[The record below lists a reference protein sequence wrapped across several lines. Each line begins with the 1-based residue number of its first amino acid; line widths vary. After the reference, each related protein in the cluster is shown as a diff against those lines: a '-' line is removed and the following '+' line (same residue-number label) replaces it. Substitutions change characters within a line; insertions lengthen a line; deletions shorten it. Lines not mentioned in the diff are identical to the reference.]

1 MKLLDIV
8 DPNYPKIR
16 KDERIKHV
24 LDTLYKLR
32 VDRVIVLKNSGDL
45 YGIATEWD
53 IFFKLSMIKREKYQP
68 YNLPLSSVSTY
79 PVDTLIPSADLKT
92 AINMFMIKGYSS
104 IPLVDDDNTIYGL
117 LTKKDIIKTYLPYI
131 ERLRLKAENIMREV
145 KGKVEPFNSLKN
157 VENKMR
163 LGEYNT
169 LIVHSNG
176 KYLGVITALDLA
188 KTLFQIRKLH
198 PTREWNRYIERL
210 SVIDILK
217 KDIKTLGRD
226 SHIYEASEL
235 LAEGRQKI
243 VPIIDE
249 DDKVV
254 GLITRRHILKII
266 LDKIL

>member
-1 MKLLDIV
+1 MKLLEIG

-24 LDTLYKLR
+24 LDILYKSK
-32 VDRVIVLKNSGDL
+32 VDRVIVLKNGDKL

-53 IFFKLSMIKREKYQP
+53 IFYKLSMIKREKYQP

-79 PVDTLIPSADLKT
+79 PVDILDPSADLKT
-92 AINMFMIKGYSS
+92 AIKMFMLKGFSS
-104 IPLVDDDNTIYGL
+104 IPIIGGDNSIYGL

-131 ERLRLKAENIMREV
+131 EKLGLSAENVMRRV

-163 LGEYNT
+163 LGGFNT

-198 PTREWNRYIERL
+198 PTKEWSRYIERL
-210 SVIDILK
+210 SVIDIMR
-217 KDIKTLGRD
+217 KDIKTLKRD
-226 SHIYEASEL
+226 DQVYETAML
-235 LAEGRQKI
+235 LAEGHQKI
-243 VPIIDE
+243 VPIVDE
-249 DDKVV
+249 DEKVV
-254 GLITRRHILKII
+254 GLITRRHILEII
-266 LDKIL
+266 LNRMT